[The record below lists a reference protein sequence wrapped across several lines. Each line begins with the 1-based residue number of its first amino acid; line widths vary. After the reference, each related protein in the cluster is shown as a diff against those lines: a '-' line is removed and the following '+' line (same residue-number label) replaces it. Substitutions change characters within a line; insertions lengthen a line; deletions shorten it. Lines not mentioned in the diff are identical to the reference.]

1 MTHTDNQI
9 TDSLI
14 RQYFSHQG
22 LRLSYLDNGIISDE
36 IPVIMLHGFTA
47 SAEKNWLETGWIEQL
62 TKANRRVIALDAR
75 GHGDSDKPYDSKVYP
90 SNVMIAD
97 SLYLMEQLN
106 IAQADFIGYSMGA
119 RMSAFA
125 AINAPEKVRKVVFGG
140 MGGNFK
146 KGMSNPQPIADALLA
161 DNLKQVSDRYAR
173 RFRRLAELGGNDLTA
188 LAHCILSSRQKLDT
202 DSLAKIKAKSLI
214 LVGVDDEIAGNPYEL
229 QQAIVNSE
237 IAVVD
242 DCNHFNALSNV
253 EFRQT
258 AIDFI
263 LDSNV
268 N

>member
-1 MTHTDNQI
+1 MTDTL
-9 TDSLI
+9 T
-14 RQYFSHQG
+14 RQYFSHRG

-36 IPVIMLHGFTA
+36 MPVILLHGFTA
-47 SAEKNWLETGWIEQL
+47 SAQSNWQTTGWIEEL

-75 GHGDSDKPYDSKVYP
+75 GHGDSDKPYNSRLYP
-90 SNVMIAD
+90 SNVMITD
-97 SLYLMEQLN
+97 SLYLMDKLH

-146 KGMSNPQPIADALLA
+146 KGMTNSQLIADALLA
-161 DNLKQVSDRYAR
+161 DNLKQISDRYAR

-202 DSLAKIKAKSLI
+202 DSLVKIKAKSLI

-229 QQAIVNSE
+229 QQAIANSE
-237 IAVVD
+237 ITVID
-242 DCNHFNALSNV
+242 DCNHFNALSNEV
-253 EFRQT
+253 FRQV

-263 LDSNV
+263 LRE
-268 N
+268 